1 MNTCRLHTQMII
13 IVGDR
18 KRQHKRKRE
27 NGERGERE
35 EREKEKETSIENC
48 AHARCAAR
56 IKSCNPLHDGKKS
69 RYGIGSVRGTVRNG
83 TERS

>member
-1 MNTCRLHTQMII
+1 MII

-18 KRQHKRKRE
+18 KRQHERKRE
-27 NGERGERE
+27 RMGKEGKER
-35 EREKEKETSIENC
+35 REKEKETSIENC

>member
-1 MNTCRLHTQMII
+1 M
-13 IVGDR
+13 G
-18 KRQHKRKRE
+18 K
-27 NGERGERE
+27 ERI
-35 EREKEKETSIENC
+35 EKEKETSIENC

>member
-1 MNTCRLHTQMII
+1 METEKDNT
-13 IVGDR
+13 
-18 KRQHKRKRE
+18 K
-27 NGERGERE
+27 ERE
-35 EREKEKETSIENC
+35 RMGKEGKERREKEKETSIENC

-69 RYGIGSVRGTVRNG
+69 RYGIGSVRGTVWNG